1 MVGRAQALGVPV
13 IDGPSLDDNLSEVL
27 GMILRRV
34 EEEGGE
40 PEPAGEGKA
49 RAGVTRGFSSVA
61 GVR

>member
-34 EEEGGE
+34 EEEGGADVPDGE
-40 PEPAGEGKA
+40 PGPGAGSAPA
-49 RAGVTRGFSSVA
+49 
-61 GVR
+61 